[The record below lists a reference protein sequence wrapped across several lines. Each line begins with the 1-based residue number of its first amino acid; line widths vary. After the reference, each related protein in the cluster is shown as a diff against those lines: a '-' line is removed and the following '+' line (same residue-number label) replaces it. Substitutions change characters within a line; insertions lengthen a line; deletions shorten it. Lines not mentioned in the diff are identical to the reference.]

1 MWLSIVAAFAEWAPK
16 IMEFLKRWWPQVSL
30 ACAILFAYLWWG
42 AWSDL
47 RACRGGMAAQNQA
60 FILKQESDQKA
71 LANCKGRVVVKPGA
85 VAPGSTLTPCPEVTV
100 DFEGNGSGHS
110 TQTQYVTVTAKCPD
124 QGMDLAIFGGL
135 GTSLSSPMN
144 AHAQLGVRYDH
155 ASIYVQKPI
164 EGDFRAGANWE
175 WRFR

>member
-1 MWLSIVAAFAEWAPK
+1 MWLKIVALVIEWWPK
-16 IMEFLKRWWPQVSL
+16 IVEFLKRWWPQVSL
-30 ACAILFAYLWWG
+30 ACAIIFAYLWWT
-42 AWSDL
+42 AAADL

-85 VAPGSTLTPCPEVTV
+85 VAPGSALTPCSEVTV
-100 DFEGNGSGHS
+100 DFEGNGSSHS
-110 TQTQYVTVTAKCPD
+110 VQTQYVTVTAKCPSSD
-124 QGMDLAIFGGL
+124 GLAIFGGL

-144 AHAQLGVRYDH
+144 PHAQLGVRYYN

-175 WRFR
+175 WRL